1 MKKLLYILATC
12 ITILGSSQVLANS
25 SNSNTIL
32 AESKVKFIKFVG
44 TKTTI
49 LGTEY
54 KVYTVRCSDG
64 KKGIISSWNDGKKW
78 CVGETQDECS
88 HDQMETAE
96 KVCE

>member
-1 MKKLLYILATC
+1 MKKLLCIFTTC
-12 ITILGSSQVLANS
+12 IVTLVSFHVLANS
-25 SNSNTIL
+25 SNAFL

-44 TKTTI
+44 TKKTL

-78 CVGETQDECS
+78 CIGETQDECS
-88 HDQMETAE
+88 HEQMTTAE